1 MEETG
6 TVIGSPDQ
14 QLRAVIRNFL
24 QERLQPKLDE
34 IQRKEEELQ
43 EDEAD
48 ELQQLEH
55 KRQLLLHAYQPE
67 TWIADAARRVA
78 QIQQVTHAVKFTHPD
93 AKGACLNAPG
103 NPDVG
108 DLAVGTHTICDH
120 YEPDVVGNAAALD
133 VYKFLRLEVN
143 GKTFLKRAIEG
154 DPSLQTAF
162 SADAQ
167 QARSWMAA
175 FADITFS
182 KGDPASH
189 KLSKQVYWPV
199 GDGVYHLL
207 APLFPTSLVHVIWKT
222 VGEDRFSESA
232 KAARNARRAG
242 NSHHEGY
249 REYPNVVVQKFGGTK
264 PQNIS
269 QLNSERH
276 GENYLL
282 PSCPPT
288 WISERVRPPLR
299 VKSVFDGWFGRRKR
313 VRELTRI
320 LHDFLLNVRAVNN
333 VRIRNKR
340 AELVGYIRDELLQFA
355 AELHELP
362 GGWSLHEDC
371 RLNLD
376 EQCWLDPWRA
386 EKDGAFASVRG
397 QGNWQDAVCKRFAN
411 WLNARL
417 TIPRTSLPMGEAEA
431 REWRTVLDEELGM
444 IRMEIDIND

>member
-1 MEETG
+1 MNETG
-6 TVIGSPDQ
+6 
-14 QLRAVIRNFL
+14 AVIESPVRQLQAAIGNFL

-34 IQRKEEELQ
+34 IKRKEEKLE

-48 ELQQLEH
+48 ELRQLGH
-55 KRQLLLHAYQPE
+55 KRQQLLDAYQPE
-67 TWIADAARRVA
+67 TWIADAARRVV
-78 QIQQVTHAVKFTHPD
+78 QIQQVTHALKFTHPD
-93 AKGACLNAPG
+93 AKGTCLNTPG
-103 NPDVG
+103 NPDAG
-108 DLAVGTHTICDH
+108 HLAVGTHTICEQH
-120 YEPDVVGNAAALD
+120 EPDVVGNAAALD

-154 DPSLQTAF
+154 DPSLQSAF
-162 SADAQ
+162 SADAK
-167 QARSWMAA
+167 QAQSWMAA
-175 FADITFS
+175 FAHITFS
-182 KGDPASH
+182 EGDLAAH

-199 GDGVYHLL
+199 VDGVYHLL

-222 VGEDRFSESA
+222 VREDRFSESA
-232 KAARNARRAG
+232 KAARDARKAG
-242 NSHHEGY
+242 KSHHEGY
-249 REYPNVVVQKFGGTK
+249 REYPDLVVQKFGGTK

-276 GENYLL
+276 GDNYLF
-282 PSCPPT
+282 PSYPPT

-320 LHDFLLNVRAVNN
+320 LRDFLLNVRAVNN

-340 AELVGYIRDELLQFA
+340 AELVGHIRDELLQFA

-371 RLNLD
+371 RLNPD

-386 EKDGAFASVRG
+386 EKDEAFASARG
-397 QGNWQDAVCKRFAN
+397 QANWQDAVCKRFAN

-431 REWRTVLDEELGM
+431 REWRSVLDEELGM